1 MKRFA
6 FALQPVL
13 DHRKRIEDEKQL
25 VVAVRKRALDDA
37 ERELARLNEEFRKH
51 STMLREGHKQFET
64 RELQCIYAHLQF
76 LDRCVVAQIR
86 IVAERR
92 VALDRARNELL
103 EASKEKKVVEKLKE
117 RRREAH
123 TLEEQRVEQ
132 KDLDDGNARRYGR
145 IQVGGST
152 P

>member
-1 MKRFA
+1 VKRFA

-25 VVAVRKRALDDA
+25 VVAVRARALDEA
-37 ERELARLNEEFRKH
+37 ERELARLNEEFRRH
-51 STMLREGHKQFET
+51 AAMLRDSHGKLET

-76 LDRCVVAQIR
+76 LDRCIVAQIR

-92 VALDRARNELL
+92 VALDRARTELL
-103 EASKEKKVVEKLKE
+103 EARKEKKVVEKLKE

-123 TLEEQRVEQ
+123 ALEEQRVEQ
-132 KDLDDGNARRYGR
+132 KELDDGNARRYGR
-145 IQVGGST
+145 VQLGGT